1 LHLSCA
7 RAKLTPSNVAGA
19 GTKEMVLDTVQPNA
33 SEAVWHREL
42 HDETA
47 IVEIAAEVASL
58 AGPGD
63 LMTLSGDLGAG
74 KTAFARALI
83 RLLAGDQNLEVPS
96 PAFTLMQSYEG
107 MSFPI
112 LHADFYRIEKPSDL
126 VELGFEEATEGAL
139 VLVEWPERADGFLDA
154 DRLDIAFRLDEDR
167 GADYRAITITGTG
180 SFAGRL
186 AHAKAVH
193 ELIENSGWHAAKREF
208 LQGDASTR
216 SYERLVKPGGQTA
229 ILMYSPQR
237 PDGPPVRYGKSY
249 SAIAKLAEN
258 IKPFIAVGRG
268 LRMEGLSAPEI
279 FAFNLEAGLAIIE
292 DLGSEPITAEGSIIE
307 ERYAM
312 ALAAL
317 AHLHGANLPDT
328 LTLDDAEPYRIPAYD
343 MDALSIEIELLI
355 DWYAP
360 YIARAQLSSG
370 AKATFVNLWRQAV
383 QDILSH
389 RQVWTLRDYHSP
401 NLLWLSARE
410 GLAKVGVLDFQDCVL
425 GHPAYDVV
433 SLLQDARVDILEQE
447 EMKLLAYYARLR
459 READPSFDVV
469 TFLRAYAILGAQ
481 RATKILGVFARLDER
496 DHKPQYLA
504 HMPRVENYLG
514 RDLRHPA
521 LAELKHWYEEHLPKI
536 VGVAP

>member
-1 LHLSCA
+1 
-7 RAKLTPSNVAGA
+7 
-19 GTKEMVLDTVQPNA
+19 MVLDTVQPNA

-47 IVEIAAEVASL
+47 IAELAAEVASL

-167 GADYRAITITGTG
+167 GADYRAITMTGTG

-292 DLGSEPITAEGSIIE
+292 DLGSEPITAESGIIE

-328 LTLDDAEPYRIPAYD
+328 LPLDDAEPYRIPAYD

-370 AKATFVNLWRQAV
+370 AKVTFVNLWRQAV

-410 GLAKVGVLDFQDCVL
+410 GLAKAGVLDFQDCVL

-481 RATKILGVFARLDER
+481 RATKILGIFARLDER